1 MQPTVTGWLPEGEE
15 LERIL
20 DEQGRKVEWFADAMR
35 ISRTYLFRIRV
46 RRDNRLARPDHQASG
61 RVPSACWRSL
71 GRITSKTPKQHRRV
85 TTRYRRM
92 LEERLVAATA

>member
-1 MQPTVTGWLPEGEE
+1 M
-15 LERIL
+15 

-46 RRDNRLARPDHQASG
+46 RRDNRLARPAPPGFWSRAE
-61 RVPSACWRSL
+61 RVLGVRS

-85 TTRYRRM
+85 TTRDRRM